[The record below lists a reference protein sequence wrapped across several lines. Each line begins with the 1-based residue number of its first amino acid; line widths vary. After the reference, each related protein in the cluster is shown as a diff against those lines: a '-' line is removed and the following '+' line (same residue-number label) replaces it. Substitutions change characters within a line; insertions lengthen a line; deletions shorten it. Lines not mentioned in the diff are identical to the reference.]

1 MRPQR
6 KIFALNHRPASLAPD
21 KGSPF
26 LAAQLEP
33 GAVLAKFADFELEQ
47 PVERLRS
54 LPVAQVRQ
62 SAWPAAVET
71 RSDPNPSRCHRITL
85 KRCQLGAGPNVYPAA
100 VVDPV

>member
-47 PVERLRS
+47 PVERRRS

-71 RSDPNPSRCHRITL
+71 RSGPKSVSLPPPVIGACIFRKPASR
-85 KRCQLGAGPNVYPAA
+85 G
-100 VVDPV
+100 

>member
-1 MRPQR
+1 MARRDTRPQR

-71 RSDPNPSRCHRITL
+71 RSGPKSVSLPPPVIGACIFRKPASR
-85 KRCQLGAGPNVYPAA
+85 G
-100 VVDPV
+100 